1 MRESEEAKITL
12 ESLPKGIKIIQV
24 KDKGKGANFARNQGF
39 KQVKT
44 EFVLFSDNDIKWRET
59 GIQSLLD
66 ALQEEDNASY
76 SYGGYKMGN
85 LVQCNLEFRAD
96 RLQMFNYIST
106 MSLIRTKDFSGFD
119 EDIERL
125 QDWDLWLTMLD
136 EGKSGVYCGEII
148 FETKKKDGISYNGKI
163 DLETAV
169 NIIKAKHLI

>member
-1 MRESEEAKITL
+1 MREKETAKITL
-12 ESLPKGIKIIQV
+12 ESLPKGIEIVQV
-24 KDKGKGANFARNQGF
+24 KDKGKGASWARNKGF

-44 EFVLFSDNDIKWRET
+44 EFVLFSDNDIKWSKT

-66 ALQEEDNASY
+66 ALQEDDNASY

-96 RLQMFNYIST
+96 RLQMYNYIST
-106 MSLIRTKDFSGFD
+106 MSLIRTKDFPGFD
-119 EDIERL
+119 EEIERL

-148 FETKKKDGISYNGKI
+148 FDTEQKDGISQNGKI

-169 NIIKAKHLI
+169 NIIKAKHFI